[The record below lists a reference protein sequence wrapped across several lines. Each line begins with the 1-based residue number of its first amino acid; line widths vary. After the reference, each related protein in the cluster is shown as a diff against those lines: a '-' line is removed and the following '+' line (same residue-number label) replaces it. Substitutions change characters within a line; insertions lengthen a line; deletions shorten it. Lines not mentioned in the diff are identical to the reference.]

1 MEWLESGVVVSR
13 LRFEPAIGE
22 ERVGIVEIACISGYG
37 PGVHGDFGLFFF
49 GQSTMSADDQESST
63 GRSGTRRFRHINV
76 VFFLLLL
83 LLFFCFFISI
93 AEKDLRL

>member
-63 GRSGTRRFRHINV
+63 GRSGTRRSMLSSFFYCCCSFASSFR
-76 VFFLLLL
+76 
-83 LLFFCFFISI
+83 I
-93 AEKDLRL
+93 AEKDLRLWE